1 MRATIPQR
9 GVMKMPV
16 NEIVSLTP
24 HEQETVVAVAQA
36 LEPFEKEI
44 ALAWHQFYVSSKTLH
59 QSRERSERNFQHAVW
74 LLLTSL
80 RDGNFTGYFRRVQK
94 TGAAFAKARE
104 RYDNLLIFFHFFEE
118 SIAPYL
124 KKCFPRKND
133 HVRCTLEHLYHGIIG
148 LMSRTYFKT
157 LEKNHERFL
166 SALIHDLRNP
176 LIGVTGFAQLMVEK
190 PLPEQKKIKF
200 LKIIKQS
207 GEKVSGIIDHALTY
221 GSLKNCKI
229 FLKLSDAD
237 VVEVCKEAAT
247 VLLPEI
253 EQKCFT
259 FTINRK
265 KPESWGYLPS
275 VRTVADREL
284 LFRAVGN
291 YFSNAVKHAKKKISV
306 LVRER
311 KENVVITVRDDGRG
325 IPKDKV
331 ACIFDEYYVIPG
343 DNKGIGIGLANVK
356 MIAEIHKGKVW
367 VESDYGK
374 GCAFHLMLPKKQ
386 DGMPVAHA

>member
-1 MRATIPQR
+1 
-9 GVMKMPV
+9 MPV

-24 HEQETVVAVAQA
+24 HEQETIIAVARA
-36 LEPFEKEI
+36 LQPFEKGI
-44 ALAWHQFYVSSKTLH
+44 AFTWHQFCVSSKTLH
-59 QSRERSERNFQHAVW
+59 QSQVRSERNFQHAVW

-80 RDGNFTGYFRRVQK
+80 QDGNFIGYFRRVQK

-124 KKCFPRKND
+124 KKCFPKKID
-133 HVRCTLEHLYHGIIG
+133 YVRCTLEHLYHGIIG

-157 LEKNHERFL
+157 LEKTHERFL

-221 GSLKNCKI
+221 GSLKNPKI
-229 FLKLSDAD
+229 SLKLSDAD
-237 VVEVCKEAAT
+237 IVEVCKEAAT

-253 EQKCFT
+253 EQKCCT

-265 KPESWGYLPS
+265 KPENWGYLPS
-275 VRTVADREL
+275 IRTIVDREL

-291 YFSNAVKHAKKKISV
+291 YFSNAIKHARKKISV

-311 KENVVITVRDDGRG
+311 EENVIVTVRDDGRG

-331 ACIFDEYYVIPG
+331 AFVFDEYYVVPG
-343 DNKGIGIGLANVK
+343 DSKGIGIGLANVK

-367 VESDYGK
+367 VESDYGN

-386 DGMPVAHA
+386 GAVSTAQI